1 MHDSIALIKHYIPS
15 MFNIFSPGNTQIKNI
30 KIAYE
35 NRLSRIQQSIDK
47 GGVFEVKESLFDL
60 FWDANEA
67 DEDACLKLDFI
78 DRTLHS
84 LNASIPANLRSGIGN
99 ICYKMIIDMTDN
111 DSKYVT
117 YLAELATINIFLQD
131 GRTTLLSYESKLPN
145 GRPIDFEIQWDGTP
159 CLIEVFTILIDHA
172 KIESTDKL
180 MRFLE
185 CRIERK
191 FNHKFHQVK
200 DLPNFIFVPVL
211 WVTNGGNILGYADVA
226 RRIREEYN
234 SLFYFMVFGKYY
246 LPGTSRKLYEFV
258 TLENYASK

>member
-15 MFNIFSPGNTQIKNI
+15 MFNIFSPGNTQISNI
-30 KIAYE
+30 KEAYD

-47 GGVFEVKESLFDL
+47 GCVFEAKESLFDL

-78 DRTLHS
+78 DRTIRS
-84 LNASIPANLRSGIGN
+84 LNTRVPANLRSGIGN

-117 YLAELATINIFLQD
+117 YLAELATINTFLQD
-131 GRTTLLSYESKLPN
+131 DRTTLLSYELELPN
-145 GRPIDFEIQWDGTP
+145 GRPIDFEIQRDGTQ
-159 CLIEVFTILIDHA
+159 CLVEVFTILIDHDR
-172 KIESTDKL
+172 IEFTDEL

-185 CRIERK
+185 GRIERK
-191 FNHKFHQVK
+191 FSHKFHQVK
-200 DLPNFIFVPVL
+200 DFPNFIFVPVL
-211 WVTNGGNILGYADVA
+211 WVTNGGSILEYADVA
-226 RRIREEYN
+226 RRIREEYK